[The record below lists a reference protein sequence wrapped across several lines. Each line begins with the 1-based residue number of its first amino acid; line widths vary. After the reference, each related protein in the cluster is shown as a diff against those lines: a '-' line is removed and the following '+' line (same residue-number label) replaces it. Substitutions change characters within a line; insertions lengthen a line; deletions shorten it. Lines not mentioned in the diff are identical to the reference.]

1 MKIPRSSCQWLLL
14 TFAVAFLSSVF
25 AAPLHTRKLKERP
38 FRNGEIESK
47 ALSEGFDIFH
57 YGQTLDHFNYK
68 PGSYRKFRQRY
79 VVNKEYWKDADAPV
93 LAYLGEEDSLDS
105 SIGLLTNHAMNFEAF
120 QVYIEYRYYG
130 ESIPFGSKQI
140 AFRDATTLGYLNS
153 AQALADYA
161 EILIHI
167 KKTYHAKKSPI
178 IVFGASYGGMLASW
192 FRLKYPHIALGALAS
207 SAPIL
212 YFDDI
217 TPQNAFA
224 LVVSN
229 DFKEVSRDCYETIK
243 QSWSK
248 INEIAAT
255 PNGLSLLSKRFKTCR
270 DLRHSSELKSYLSIV
285 YTNAAKDSW
294 PRVKMI
300 CQKIDETPTKD
311 DILDK
316 IYATVVAVS
325 GEAKCYVNPPQSDSY
340 SSKAWNWQVNQLPQS
355 DSYSSKAWNWQRCSE
370 VVMPRGYGDE
380 TMFEAAPYN
389 ENNFINMCK
398 RRYGV
403 GARPRWVTTY
413 YGGHDIKLIL
423 KRFGSNIIFSNGLK
437 DPFSAGGVLKDISDT
452 IRVVKAD
459 YGTHCQ
465 DLLPIKDT
473 DPDWLVAMRKEEFQ
487 IIKQWI
493 DQYYEDLKSY
503 NQVVTKKEKNI

>member
-1 MKIPRSSCQWLLL
+1 MCQVTRSGEVARATTKNRTGQNSWKHRCLESVEEFIAYIRTTGQRNMNKGGTQFIPTWIRLRIRRQ
-14 TFAVAFLSSVF
+14 
-25 AAPLHTRKLKERP
+25 KERW
-38 FRNGEIESK
+38 R
-47 ALSEGFDIFH
+47 
-57 YGQTLDHFNYK
+57 QTRWN
-68 PGSYRKFRQRY
+68 
-79 VVNKEYWKDADAPV
+79 
-93 LAYLGEEDSLDS
+93 
-105 SIGLLTNHAMNFEAF
+105 F
-120 QVYIEYRYYG
+120 QVEKI
-130 ESIPFGSKQI
+130 
-140 AFRDATTLGYLNS
+140 TTS
-153 AQALADYA
+153 LA
-161 EILIHI
+161 
-167 KKTYHAKKSPI
+167 
-178 IVFGASYGGMLASW
+178 VLASW

-325 GEAKCYVNPPQSDSY
+325 GEAKCYVNP
-340 SSKAWNWQVNQLPQS
+340 PQS